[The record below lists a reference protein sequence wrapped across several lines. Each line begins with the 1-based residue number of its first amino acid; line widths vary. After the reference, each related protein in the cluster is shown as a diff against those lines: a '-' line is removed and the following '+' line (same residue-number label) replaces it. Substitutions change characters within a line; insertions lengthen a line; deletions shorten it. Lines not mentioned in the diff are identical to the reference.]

1 MTIRSLA
8 ETFDSGDLHWL
19 KKETDEFIRLHFEEL
34 RALDPGMKTM
44 KYSNHRCIILVIF
57 REMFQNLHS
66 ISSWIYKLK
75 CYFLHVHQIVNKT
88 GIKYLSECNKV
99 RIVWTRACLN
109 CTCLEFTKFILDQF
123 FNKLYFKEN
132 ATFFAFSNT
141 TKVNIFCSKTS
152 I

>member
-34 RALDPGMKTM
+34 RAMATGMITM
-44 KYSNHRCIILVIF
+44 KCSNHRC
-57 REMFQNLHS
+57 MFSNVSMFHNLNT
-66 ISSWIYKLK
+66 ISSWTYQLK
-75 CYFLHVHQIVNKT
+75 CYFLHVHQIINKI

-109 CTCLEFTKFILDQF
+109 CTCLEFTKFILDKF

-132 ATFFAFSNT
+132 ATFFTFSNT
-141 TKVNIFCSKTS
+141 TKVNIFCCKTS